1 MSMRVRDL
9 QQYLGKFTEN
19 QKGTAI
25 SNCHI
30 YIETHDGHLEDIRRI
45 EIQEN
50 NIPYGSWMFF
60 DQIVVFDQIKRCIT
74 AVVYSDKTSL
84 KDSSVDLSSK
94 FENFLYSIFEVRYK
108 NQKKV
113 TKEFQIL

>member
-30 YIETHDGHLEDIRRI
+30 YIETHDGHLEEIRRI
-45 EIQEN
+45 EIQVPFCPSVN
-50 NIPYGSWMFF
+50 FDKISCRSLTLNI
-60 DQIVVFDQIKRCIT
+60 
-74 AVVYSDKTSL
+74 SDTS
-84 KDSSVDLSSK
+84 
-94 FENFLYSIFEVRYK
+94 FLVS
-108 NQKKV
+108 
-113 TKEFQIL
+113 

>member
-30 YIETHDGHLEDIRRI
+30 YIETESGHLEEIKNI
-45 EIQEN
+45 EIQDN
-50 NIPYGSWMFF
+50 NIIGHTEPTRMVLKTE
-60 DQIVVFDQIKRCIT
+60 DIKRFRSMT
-74 AVVYSDKTSL
+74 FKQS
-84 KDSSVDLSSK
+84 
-94 FENFLYSIFEVRYK
+94 
-108 NQKKV
+108 
-113 TKEFQIL
+113 

>member
-9 QQYLGKFTEN
+9 QQYLGKFTDD

-30 YIETHDGHLEDIRRI
+30 YIETENGSLEEIRKI

-50 NIPYGSWMFF
+50 NIIGHDEPLRM
-60 DQIVVFDQIKRCIT
+60 VL
-74 AVVYSDKTSL
+74 KTEGIERFKSL
-84 KDSSVDLSSK
+84 TFKQS
-94 FENFLYSIFEVRYK
+94 
-108 NQKKV
+108 
-113 TKEFQIL
+113 

>member
-9 QQYLGKFTEN
+9 QQYLGKFTED

-30 YIETHDGHLEDIRRI
+30 YIETESGSLEEIRKI

-50 NIPYGSWMFF
+50 NIIGHDEPTRM
-60 DQIVVFDQIKRCIT
+60 VL
-74 AVVYSDKTSL
+74 KTESIERFKSL
-84 KDSSVDLSSK
+84 TFKQS
-94 FENFLYSIFEVRYK
+94 
-108 NQKKV
+108 
-113 TKEFQIL
+113 